1 MDGPGFVI
9 GIGVE
14 LRVGIRKGGQL
25 PFSSP
30 FRWFLHA
37 PPSSKPPTLL
47 KPPISDVWSKGER
60 SGRNIDHGARRRSGR
75 SGSKYDGGIK
85 DDHNWGGPSPKARN
99 KSWPG
104 YALVLSLSHSCLA
117 IAEWARSQSGFG
129 SSPFSLEKCDRWM
142 MLEPQP
148 NSSAGWATHKT
159 VARGPSSRV
168 GHSSY
173 KLNVL

>member
-1 MDGPGFVI
+1 MVLACATLVKTADSL
-9 GIGVE
+9 E
-14 LRVGIRKGGQL
+14 TAN
-25 PFSSP
+25 FSCLVK
-30 FRWFLHA
+30 RRA
-37 PPSSKPPTLL
+37 LL
-47 KPPISDVWSKGER
+47 TQR
-60 SGRNIDHGARRRSGR
+60 SGRNIDHGARRRSGW

-104 YALVLSLSHSCLA
+104 YALVLSLSHSCPA